1 MSWQSLGHNH
11 IINAMSSNDVQV
23 LIEHFDHKFDSLAEA
38 LSLTNSGVGSL
49 AKDSDLQKVK
59 QDVQAI
65 KAAVTATNRDV
76 RRLEVRVTRLETK
89 I

>member
-1 MSWQSLGHNH
+1 
-11 IINAMSSNDVQV
+11 MSSNDVQV

>member
-1 MSWQSLGHNH
+1 
-11 IINAMSSNDVQV
+11 MSSNDVQV

-38 LSLTNSGVGSL
+38 LLLVNSGIGSL
-49 AKDSDLQKVK
+49 AKDSDLQEVK
-59 QDVQAI
+59 QDVQTI